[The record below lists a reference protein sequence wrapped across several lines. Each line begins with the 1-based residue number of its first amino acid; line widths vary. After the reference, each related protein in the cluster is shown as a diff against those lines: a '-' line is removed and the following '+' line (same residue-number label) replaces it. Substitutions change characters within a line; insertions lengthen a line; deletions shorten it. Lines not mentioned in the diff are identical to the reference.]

1 MAASMAAQSWAAGV
15 PAGAVGERG
24 GALGAV
30 SAAANAA
37 DTSRVVD
44 LDEVVVVAQPKEN
57 LKLRRQPLSSTV
69 FTDKEMQRLGVHSLS
84 RLSYYVP
91 SFAVPAYGSRYT
103 SSIYVRGI
111 GSRSGDP
118 AMGVYFDNI
127 PLVNKSTYNRHF
139 YMLDRVD
146 VMRGPQGTLY
156 GMNTEGGI
164 VRMYSK
170 NPMKY
175 RGTDVSV
182 SIGTGLA
189 ATTEVAHYHRPSKN
203 FAFSAAAFY
212 SGQRGFF
219 DNTNLNDDADL
230 SNEAGGRMRFVY
242 TPNSRLTFDLTSDY
256 QYVNQNAFPY
266 GEYDNETGDWA
277 DPSTT
282 FMNGYKRQMVNAGLS
297 ISYKWDALLLSLAT
311 GYQYLDDMMQMDQD
325 YLPADYMRL
334 EQMQKLNVLTQEVTL
349 RSTGDSRWQH
359 TSGAFFSYQWLHTDA
374 PVYFG
379 DAMNRQILSAMGMP
393 PAVASAMTLTENYV
407 PGTFKTPQL
416 NVGVYHESHFSLTDR
431 LMLTLGLRYDHQRVE
446 IGYDSYSHFLLGM
459 NMPPRPVVS
468 SHFRSVLQ
476 GGTAESYDQLL
487 PKFAL
492 TYRVSDNGSNVYA
505 TVSKGFRAGGYNLQ
519 MFSDIFKSEQSALG
533 MKLMQLMR
541 GDMTVTHTAAEY
553 ENVNR
558 TITYKPEESWNYEAG
573 AHLNL
578 FGGRLHAD
586 ASVYY
591 TRISNQQLSVM
602 AGNYGYGRMMVNA
615 GKSSSC
621 GVELALRGKA
631 AADRLSWSATYSY
644 TRSTFSQYSDSVRAE
659 GGSGYVL
666 RSYDGK
672 CVPFVP
678 KHTFSVV
685 ADYRFDLSRDG
696 FVKSMTV
703 GADVAGN
710 GETYWDVANESSQK
724 LYALLGAHVA
734 FDLGKVSVDFWGR
747 NLTCTKYNT
756 FLVNSSVDRVQ
767 RSFAQRGNPL
777 QVGVDFSLHL

>member
-1 MAASMAAQSWAAGV
+1 
-15 PAGAVGERG
+15 
-24 GALGAV
+24 
-30 SAAANAA
+30 
-37 DTSRVVD
+37 
-44 LDEVVVVAQPKEN
+44 
-57 LKLRRQPLSSTV
+57 
-69 FTDKEMQRLGVHSLS
+69 
-84 RLSYYVP
+84 
-91 SFAVPAYGSRYT
+91 
-103 SSIYVRGI
+103 
-111 GSRSGDP
+111 
-118 AMGVYFDNI
+118 
-127 PLVNKSTYNRHF
+127 
-139 YMLDRVD
+139 
-146 VMRGPQGTLY
+146 
-156 GMNTEGGI
+156 
-164 VRMYSK
+164 
-170 NPMKY
+170 
-175 RGTDVSV
+175 
-182 SIGTGLA
+182 
-189 ATTEVAHYHRPSKN
+189 
-203 FAFSAAAFY
+203 
-212 SGQRGFF
+212 
-219 DNTNLNDDADL
+219 
-230 SNEAGGRMRFVY
+230 
-242 TPNSRLTFDLTSDY
+242 
-256 QYVNQNAFPY
+256 
-266 GEYDNETGDWA
+266 
-277 DPSTT
+277 
-282 FMNGYKRQMVNAGLS
+282 
-297 ISYKWDALLLSLAT
+297 
-311 GYQYLDDMMQMDQD
+311 
-325 YLPADYMRL
+325 
-334 EQMQKLNVLTQEVTL
+334 
-349 RSTGDSRWQH
+349 
-359 TSGAFFSYQWLHTDA
+359 
-374 PVYFG
+374 
-379 DAMNRQILSAMGMP
+379 
-393 PAVASAMTLTENYV
+393 
-407 PGTFKTPQL
+407 
-416 NVGVYHESHFSLTDR
+416 
-431 LMLTLGLRYDHQRVE
+431 
-446 IGYDSYSHFLLGM
+446 
-459 NMPPRPVVS
+459 
-468 SHFRSVLQ
+468 
-476 GGTAESYDQLL
+476 
-487 PKFAL
+487 
-492 TYRVSDNGSNVYA
+492 
-505 TVSKGFRAGGYNLQ
+505 
-519 MFSDIFKSEQSALG
+519 

-696 FVKSMTV
+696 FVKAMTV